1 MHNTGRA
8 PLRATKGL
16 GGLFGGLSGVRGRLP
31 PRGRSPQRHRPKMAA
46 AASAPALSAR
56 LPQRHVAAGG
66 GGGDWGPAEGLPGA
80 AAPKGPD
87 IGTGTQTGTHTGT
100 GTALHRRLGPRGAAA
115 GLALPPGVHLQ
126 GGPGPR
132 GEQEPAP
139 SPPPGS
145 PVVTGQ
151 GGAEIAS
158 RLLPLNALNREN
170 RVSSP
175 WVPCRQQVWVAGTLI
190 FFN

>member
-1 MHNTGRA
+1 
-8 PLRATKGL
+8 
-16 GGLFGGLSGVRGRLP
+16 
-31 PRGRSPQRHRPKMAA
+31 MAA

-66 GGGDWGPAEGLPGA
+66 GGSVFGPAEGFPGT

-126 GGPGPR
+126 GGPGLR

-139 SPPPGS
+139 SRPPPR
-145 PVVTGQ
+145 
-151 GGAEIAS
+151 A
-158 RLLPLNALNREN
+158 AL
-170 RVSSP
+170 
-175 WVPCRQQVWVAGTLI
+175 W
-190 FFN
+190 

>member
-8 PLRATKGL
+8 PLRATKVL
-16 GGLFGGLSGVRGRLP
+16 GSLFGGLSGVRGRLP

-66 GGGDWGPAEGLPGA
+66 GGSDWGAAEGLPGT
-80 AAPKGPD
+80 AAPKGPG
-87 IGTGTQTGTHTGT
+87 IGTGTQTGT

-158 RLLPLNALNREN
+158 RLLPLNALKREN

>member
-1 MHNTGRA
+1 MHNPGRA

-16 GGLFGGLSGVRGRLP
+16 GGLFGGLSGAWGRLP
-31 PRGRSPQRHRPKMAA
+31 PRGRSPQRRRPKMAA

-56 LPQRHVAAGG
+56 LLQRHVAAGG
-66 GGGDWGPAEGLPGA
+66 GGGGAGPAEGLPGT

-87 IGTGTQTGTHTGT
+87 IGTGTQTGT

-126 GGPGPR
+126 GGPRPR

-139 SPPPGS
+139 SPPRPPGS
-145 PVVTGQ
+145 RVVTGQ

-158 RLLPLNALNREN
+158 RLLPLNALKREKQT
-170 RVSSP
+170 RFAALGALQASGLGS
-175 WVPCRQQVWVAGTLI
+175 RDSYFL
-190 FFN
+190 